1 MLIGLLCTCMVMLM
15 IVMESFSNQQEF
27 YSIPN
32 LVNVYSLGQQKRLEN
47 NNNIREKLAS
57 VIQRKMIPAKFL
69 QEESCEIETA
79 LYYIGN
85 HKNITIENYKD
96 PFASK

>member
-47 NNNIREKLAS
+47 NNSIREKLAS
-57 VIQRKMIPAKFL
+57 VIQRKMIPAQFL

>member
-1 MLIGLLCTCMVMLM
+1 MLM

-47 NNNIREKLAS
+47 NNSIREKLAS

-69 QEESCEIETA
+69 QEEYGTL
-79 LYYIGN
+79 LYRKPQEYYYR
-85 HKNITIENYKD
+85 EL
-96 PFASK
+96 